1 MRPSA
6 QSGSFIILCNYE
18 SGSQIGKR
26 NAESLGYGLP
36 LWQIPIIIKDCNGND
51 LELGIIMNIVVDG
64 YNICVKTT
72 GTGDKTV
79 VILQG
84 WGTDLGVYDSVAGA
98 IDGSRYRVIQFDFPG
113 FGGSDEPKEPWDVDG
128 FADFFC
134 KFMETMQ
141 IKQATLIGHSY
152 GGRVIIKLAA
162 RESIPF
168 EITNIILIDSAGV
181 LPVRTTAQKWKIRK
195 YKILKKFL
203 NMKLIYAMFPEVIDD
218 WRSRQ
223 GSADYRNATPM
234 MRQCMVKAVN
244 EDLTKLLPKIRQ
256 EVLLIWGD
264 QDTATPIRDAHI
276 MEEKI
281 PNCGLAVIPGTGHFS
296 FLEKPAQFRG
306 IMEAYLK

>member
-1 MRPSA
+1 M
-6 QSGSFIILCNYE
+6 
-18 SGSQIGKR
+18 R

-64 YNICVKTT
+64 YNICYKTT

-98 IDGSRYRVIQFDFPG
+98 IDGSKYRVIQFDFPG

-134 KFMETMQ
+134 KFMEVMQ
-141 IKQATLIGHSY
+141 IKKATLIGHSY

-234 MRQCMVKAVN
+234 MRQCMVKAIN
-244 EDLTKLLPKIRQ
+244 EDLTELLPKIRQ

>member
-1 MRPSA
+1 
-6 QSGSFIILCNYE
+6 
-18 SGSQIGKR
+18 
-26 NAESLGYGLP
+26 
-36 LWQIPIIIKDCNGND
+36 
-51 LELGIIMNIVVDG
+51 MNIVVDG

-98 IDGSRYRVIQFDFPG
+98 IDGGKYRVIQFDFPG

-134 KFMETMQ
+134 KFMEVMQ
-141 IKQATLIGHSY
+141 IRQATLIGHSY

-181 LPVRTTAQKWKIRK
+181 LPVRTAAQKWKIRK

-203 NMKLIYAMFPEVIDD
+203 NLKLIYAMFPEVIDD

-244 EDLTKLLPKIRQ
+244 EDLTGLLPKIRQ